1 MDPIRFGRG
10 LRALRRRKRWRQQ
23 DVAERAGVSQP
34 TISRLERGALDEVAV
49 ATVERVA
56 RALEA
61 RLEIVISWQG
71 ERLDRLLDAE
81 HASLVD
87 SVVRLLTRAGWEIA
101 AEVSFNEHGDR
112 GIIDVLAWQRPS
124 RTVLVV
130 EVKSVIAD
138 VQSTIGTLDRKTRV
152 SPLIARRRGW
162 LPVRSARLLVVA
174 DTRTTR
180 RRVAEH
186 EATFGAA
193 FPARGRA
200 VLRWLRDPLRDPSG
214 ATAAGILFLPSSRDV
229 NARQRM
235 RIRGSRIS
243 GVTRSTSTLRAG
255 QHLAGVDEQSLG
267 DWLAPGGSEHSQ

>member
-1 MDPIRFGRG
+1 MDPIRFGRA

-101 AEVSFNEHGDR
+101 AEVSFNERGDR
-112 GIIDVLAWQRPS
+112 GIIDVLAWQRPT

-162 LPVRSARLLVVA
+162 QPVRSARLLVVA

-200 VLRWLRDPLRDPSG
+200 VLRWLRHPSG
-214 ATAAGILFLPSSRDV
+214 ATAAGLLFLPSSQDV
-229 NARQRM
+229 DVRQRM

-243 GVTRSTSTLRAG
+243 GGTRSTSTLRAG

-267 DWLAPGGSEHSQ
+267 DWMARGGS